1 MFEPWHE
8 FVHLRV
14 LQLLISDI
22 LLQINMI
29 IFLQEVLRRTW
40 GMDKGKRQEIEGVG
54 EEEGHREIG
63 KGYLSPMAKVCFWI

>member
-1 MFEPWHE
+1 
-8 FVHLRV
+8 
-14 LQLLISDI
+14 
-22 LLQINMI
+22 MI

-40 GMDKGKRQEIEGVG
+40 GMNKGKRQEIEGVG